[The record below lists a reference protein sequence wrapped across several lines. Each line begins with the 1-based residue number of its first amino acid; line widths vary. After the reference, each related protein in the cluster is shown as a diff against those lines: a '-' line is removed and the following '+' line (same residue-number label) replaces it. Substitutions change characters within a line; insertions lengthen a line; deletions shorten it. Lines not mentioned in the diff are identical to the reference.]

1 MKKILSTV
9 LLILI
14 SAMILGGCSRKPFI
28 DTAETTLATELS
40 KKTEISEKGSVL
52 SESTTVKIDTNNYD
66 FSTQINVTNS
76 PLSSSADKL
85 TANPSTTQKYTYT
98 YSSTSDFSLIKKG
111 NMYYIDDTKL
121 FEGQNE
127 YDGLTLSK
135 YFSRSGSSVDKIT
148 ANFTYDGKDWL
159 IVSSKGIYGYK
170 MAGGEIAVMCAPE
183 ETGYSE
189 GNEYCVPSRNDMPKM
204 QIEGF
209 DGENQSL
216 FLSES
221 KSCWWSNGYIKSD
234 IKSPDEITVKCKI
247 VFCDDDMA
255 KAFAAQLEKNGM
267 HHLKSESGVK
277 PNSYLLM
284 DNEVCYCF

>member
-189 GNEYCVPSRNDMPKM
+189 GNEYCVPSRNDIPKM